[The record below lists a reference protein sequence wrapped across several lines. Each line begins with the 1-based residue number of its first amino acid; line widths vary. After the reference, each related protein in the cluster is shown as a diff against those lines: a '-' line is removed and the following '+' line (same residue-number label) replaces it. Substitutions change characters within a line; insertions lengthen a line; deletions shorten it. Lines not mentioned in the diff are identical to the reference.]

1 MKLLSRVRL
10 FVTPWTVSYQAPP
23 SMKLSRQ
30 KYWNGLPFP
39 SPDLPDVGIKP
50 GSPTLQA
57 DALPSEPPGSP
68 NLQAHPDLLGPCGNA
83 GSDSLGSRVGPE
95 IAFLAH
101 FPGLLRIG
109 ALELD
114 SGLDLDCLW
123 NHLQKADGDL
133 TGEIPILQVWD
144 AGGARIPPAGVRVTG
159 ASPPLWR
166 EVSVG
171 SRGHRVTPGAPFGP
185 RRGVQGWGRARP

>member
-1 MKLLSRVRL
+1 
-10 FVTPWTVSYQAPP
+10 
-23 SMKLSRQ
+23 MKLSRQ

-83 GSDSLGSRVGPE
+83 GSDSLGSRLGPE

-133 TGEIPILQVWD
+133 TGELPILQVWD

-166 EVSVG
+166 EVSMG